1 MDWSKIRGL
10 VYKGAAAAA
19 ISGAGILYAS
29 LQNGIP
35 QSKSEV
41 YALGVGV
48 SIGFIHSFKNYL
60 EANVLPS
67 ILPEWA
73 KSLIGI
79 PKV

>member
-19 ISGAGILYAS
+19 ISGAGVLYAS

-48 SIGFIHSFKNYL
+48 SIGFIHSFKNYA
-60 EANVLPS
+60 EQN
-67 ILPEWA
+67 ILPTICPDWL
-73 KSLIGI
+73 KSLIGL
-79 PKV
+79 PK